1 MPRALS
7 SWCSSSSVAAG
18 IESKPSF
25 PITWHVEHAWIV
37 TSSKLRVFRVVD
49 GATVLELAIRGRS
62 AAPGRARAGRWR
74 RVRWVRPPSQAQPMA
89 VLARKSNRT
98 ILLCAMAAE
107 KPYPDADEL
116 YAIAEG
122 QAGFFVAEQAASAG
136 YSRQLLAH
144 HARGGRYRRIRR
156 GLYRLVHFP
165 PSEYEDYVALW
176 LVLER
181 AAVYSHETALALYGI
196 SDVNPRRT
204 DVTLPS
210 TWKGRR
216 LRIPDGIVLHYDE
229 LGPLE
234 RAALGPVPLTTV
246 TRTLVDLARAHF
258 RPDLLRSAALEAIHR
273 GLSARGDLAEVENAL
288 APYGG
293 LDP

>member
-1 MPRALS
+1 MPD
-7 SWCSSSSVAAG
+7 
-18 IESKPSF
+18 EQ
-25 PITWHVEHAWIV
+25 T
-37 TSSKLRVFRVVD
+37 
-49 GATVLELAIRGRS
+49 
-62 AAPGRARAGRWR
+62 
-74 RVRWVRPPSQAQPMA
+74 
-89 VLARKSNRT
+89 
-98 ILLCAMAAE
+98 
-107 KPYPDADEL
+107 YPNPDEL

-122 QAGFFVAEQAASAG
+122 QAGYFVAEQAASAG

-144 HARGGRYRRIRR
+144 HARRGRYRRIRR

-165 PSEYEDYVALW
+165 PGEYEDYVALW

-181 AAVYSHETALALYGI
+181 EAVYSHATALSLHGI
-196 SDVNPRRT
+196 SDVNPRTT

-216 LRIPDGIVLHYDE
+216 LRISEGIVLHYDDLE
-229 LGPLE
+229 PQARERLGPI
-234 RAALGPVPLTTV
+234 PLTTV

-273 GLSARGDLAEVENAL
+273 GLSTRGDLAEVESVL